1 MRRIF
6 KRKKPEK
13 TNDYDPKRHGP
24 LVEVPEA
31 PGTLETYSVRGPW
44 VNVRIREDPR
54 SGERLYEVFE
64 PKLSNGDKKKMGR
77 LRELLVETLDFD
89 VRRFE
94 RDGKIKYLGDH
105 IYDLIAKYEF
115 GLAPKSR
122 ESITYYLL
130 RDFQGHGSVDPLMR
144 DERIEDISCDGPH
157 SPVFIYHREHGPLR
171 TNIAYGSEEQ
181 VQSAVV
187 KLAQKAGKH
196 ISVASP
202 LVDATLPDGS
212 RLQLS
217 FGGRV
222 TTRGS
227 TYTIRKFRQVP
238 YSPVELVNY
247 GTLSP
252 ELFAYLWLA
261 VDAGSSILFAGGTA
275 SGKTTTLNAV
285 SLFISPESKV
295 VSIEDTRELNIPHE
309 NWIPGLTRGGFGSG
323 EGEIDMFDLLKAG
336 VRQRPDYLLV
346 GEVRGKEAYV
356 LFQGMATGHTT
367 LGTIHAESADG
378 VFRRLRNPPM
388 NVSLSLLESLDIIV
402 IQASVKI
409 KGKRARRVI
418 QVAECT
424 GVDYKS
430 GEIHTEDVFKYDAAR
445 DRLTF
450 TGSPRVFGKASKG
463 WSLSVRGITEEFKRR
478 EAVIKNAV
486 DENLTD
492 YRGIWKRIVEYR
504 SKHRG
509 TVGKE

>member
-1 MRRIF
+1 MRSIF
-6 KRKKPEK
+6 KRKKSEK
-13 TNDYDPKRHGP
+13 PDDYDPGKHGP

-31 PGTLETYSVRGPW
+31 PGTLETYSVREPW
-44 VNVRIREDPR
+44 VKVRIREDPL

-64 PKLSNGDKKKMGR
+64 PELSDGERKKMDR

-89 VRRFE
+89 VQRFE
-94 RDGKIKYLGDH
+94 RDGKIKYLRDK
-105 IYDLIAKYEF
+105 ICDLIFKYESD
-115 GLAPKSR
+115 LTPKSM
-122 ESITYYLL
+122 ETIIYYLL

-144 DERIEDISCDGPH
+144 DERIEDISCDGPY

-187 KLAQKAGKH
+187 KLAQKGGKH

-202 LVDATLPDGS
+202 LVDATLPNGS

-217 FGGRV
+217 FGGQV

-227 TYTIRKFRQVP
+227 TYTVRKFRQIP
-238 YSPVELVNY
+238 YSPVELVKY

-252 ELFAYLWLA
+252 KLFAYLWLA
-261 VDAGSSILFAGGTA
+261 IDAGNSILFAGGTA

-295 VSIEDTRELNIPHE
+295 VSIEDTRELNFPHE
-309 NWIPGLTRGGFGSG
+309 NWIPGLTRGGFGGG

-367 LGTIHAESADG
+367 LGTIHAESAAG

-388 NVSLSLLESLDIIV
+388 DVSLSLLESLNV
-402 IQASVKI
+402 ISVQSSMKI
-409 KGKRARRVI
+409 NGKRARRVI

-424 GVDYKS
+424 GVDYKT
-430 GEIHTEDVFKYDAAR
+430 GEIHTEDVFRYDAAR
-445 DRLTF
+445 DILSF
-450 TGSPRVFGKASKG
+450 ASSPRVFSRAAKE
-463 WSLSVRGITEEFKRR
+463 WSLSDMKFMEEFKRR
-478 EAVIKNAV
+478 EEVIRKAVR
-486 DENLTD
+486 ENIMD
-492 YRGIWKRIVEYR
+492 YRGLWKGIVDYR

-509 TVGKE
+509 TAGKE